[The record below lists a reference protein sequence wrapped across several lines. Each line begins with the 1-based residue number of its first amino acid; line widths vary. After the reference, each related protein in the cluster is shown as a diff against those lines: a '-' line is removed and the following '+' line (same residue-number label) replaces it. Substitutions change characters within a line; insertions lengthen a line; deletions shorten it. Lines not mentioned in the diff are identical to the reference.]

1 LYAHVYAWCNGGH
14 AVLLCMNFRPV
25 TIAVVLLAIIASG
38 VMLYVLRPIL
48 IPFVLASLLAIMF
61 RPLVS
66 RLRSWRVP
74 MPLSMIVVLA
84 IAVGAVWIV
93 AMITSSGIGS
103 VIEKA
108 PEYQVRLNDFVMDVN
123 RWLRQASL
131 SMTGKSSSFAW
142 NNLISVTTITSAAS
156 ATLGGVVSFLGDS
169 ALMLLFLVFM
179 VVAGEHTPAKLRN
192 AFANVSWFDA
202 PTLYAAVNR
211 HVVKYLQVK
220 TLINLVNGLVSWAI
234 LEAFG
239 VDFAPLL
246 GLFTFFLH
254 YIPNIGSLV
263 SSVLPAFVFLLQ
275 TGSVAE
281 TVVMTAVLS
290 GVQMLIGNVIE
301 PKIMGDRLDLSP
313 VLVLFSLALWGFMWG
328 IVGMIISVPI
338 MAIIKTVLEAFEGTR
353 PLGMMMSSRV
363 MKPQVPIVT
372 KEGNV

>member
-1 LYAHVYAWCNGGH
+1 
-14 AVLLCMNFRPV
+14 MNFRPV

-38 VMLYVLRPIL
+38 VVLYVLRPIL
-48 IPFVLASLLAIMF
+48 IPFVLASLLAILY

-74 MPLSMIVVLA
+74 MPLCMIVVLA
-84 IAVGAVWIV
+84 ITGGAVWGV
-93 AMITSSGIGS
+93 ASITAAGVESI
-103 VIEKA
+103 IEKA
-108 PEYQVRLNDFVMDVN
+108 PEYQVRLNDFATDVN
-123 RWLRQASL
+123 RWLRQASV
-131 SMTGKSSSFAW
+131 SMTGKSTSFAW
-142 NNLISVTTITSAAS
+142 TNLMSVSAITSAAS
-156 ATLGGVVSFLGDS
+156 ATLGGVVTFLGDS
-169 ALMLLFLVFM
+169 TLMLLFLVFM
-179 VVAGEHTPAKLRN
+179 VVAGEHTPQKLKH
-192 AFANVSWFDA
+192 AFSGVTWFDA
-202 PTLYAAVNR
+202 AALHAAVNR

-220 TLINLVNGLVSWAI
+220 TLINLANGLVSWAI

-254 YIPNIGSLV
+254 YIPNIGSIV

-281 TVVMTAVLS
+281 TAVMTAVLS
-290 GVQMLIGNVIE
+290 AVQMLIGNVIE
-301 PKIMGDRLDLSP
+301 PKIMGDSLDLSP

-363 MKPQVPIVT
+363 TKPQVPIVT
-372 KEGNV
+372 KAGDA